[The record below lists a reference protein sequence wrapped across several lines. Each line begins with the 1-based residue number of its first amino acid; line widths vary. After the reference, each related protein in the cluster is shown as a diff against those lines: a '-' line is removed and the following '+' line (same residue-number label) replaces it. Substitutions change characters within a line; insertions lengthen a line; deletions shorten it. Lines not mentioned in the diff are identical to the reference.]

1 VLSVQEDGL
10 LAPAAAQADTT
21 LTVRVKPE
29 IPAALMRGEE
39 HVLRAVE
46 VSGDPRF
53 ADAIH
58 HLVRHLRW
66 DFEADLARVFG
77 DIAGYRMAEGLRAF
91 AAWQRDAARRLAES
105 AAAYATDEKG
115 LLVRRQEHEGFAAE
129 VAGLRDAVDRLEQR
143 VRRLGPTT

>member
-1 VLSVQEDGL
+1 VLGVGEDGL
-10 LAPAAAQADTT
+10 LAPSAGEAGAT

-29 IPAALMRGEE
+29 ILAALMRGEE

-53 ADAIH
+53 ADAIL

-91 AAWQRDAARRLAES
+91 GAWQRDAAHRLAES
-105 AAAYATDEKG
+105 AAAYAADEKG
-115 LLVRRQEHEGFAAE
+115 LLVRRQEHEGFAAD
-129 VAGLRDAVDRLEQR
+129 VAGLRDAIERLEQR
-143 VRRLGPTT
+143 MRRLGPTI

>member
-1 VLSVQEDGL
+1 MLGVQDDGL
-10 LAPAAAQADTT
+10 VAPAAAQAETT
-21 LTVRVKPE
+21 LTVLVKPE
-29 IPAALMRGEE
+29 ILAALLRGEE

-53 ADAIH
+53 ADAVL

-66 DFEADLARVFG
+66 DFEADFAGLFG

-91 AAWQRDAARRLAES
+91 VGWQRDAARRLAES

-129 VAGLRDAVDRLEQR
+129 VAGLRDALDRLEHR
-143 VRRLGPTT
+143 MRRLGPPA

>member
-1 VLSVQEDGL
+1 VLGVQEDGL
-10 LAPAAAQADTT
+10 VAPAPAQAETT

-29 IPAALMRGEE
+29 IAAALMRGEE
-39 HVLRAVE
+39 HVLRAAE

-66 DFEADLARVFG
+66 DFEADLARIFG

-91 AAWQRDAARRLAES
+91 AAWQRDAARRLADS

-115 LLVRRQEHEGFAAE
+115 LLVRRQEHEGFAAG